1 MARPRLL
8 PRPWRPFGSEPRPAA
23 ALGGPSGTNPK
34 NQQAPAPVLPTRR
47 EMRWS
52 LYRTGQKPER
62 LRRAARR
69 RHRHSVTNPW
79 SSCGNLP
86 DGMGDMKTWPATVL
100 RAKLLSHY
108 DWDLWGKHRIGWAA
122 RLQGLWRVVQSPARR
137 QLLQAPLG
145 AKLSSLRRRRQGRRH
160 RRQVCNAITLGKQSV
175 HQEGGHYKSQVQ
187 RNLCDL
193 ENRAG
198 RHCICLSIQEVS
210 CLRHINPLLQCR
222 WGLTG
227 SEQLTEKE
235 LEVPVDKGSR
245 SKQHALP
252 SRKTKHCLYL
262 TMVCRQDWARFFLD
276 TVTEQK
282 ATDASCSKAKSD

>member
-1 MARPRLL
+1 M
-8 PRPWRPFGSEPRPAA
+8 
-23 ALGGPSGTNPK
+23 
-34 NQQAPAPVLPTRR
+34 
-47 EMRWS
+47 
-52 LYRTGQKPER
+52 
-62 LRRAARR
+62 
-69 RHRHSVTNPW
+69 
-79 SSCGNLP
+79 
-86 DGMGDMKTWPATVL
+86 
-100 RAKLLSHY
+100 
-108 DWDLWGKHRIGWAA
+108 
-122 RLQGLWRVVQSPARR
+122 VQSPARR

-175 HQEGGHYKSQVQ
+175 YQEGGHYKSQVQ

-198 RHCICLSIQEVS
+198 RHCICLSFQEVS

-262 TMVCRQDWARFFLD
+262 MMVCRED
-276 TVTEQK
+276 
-282 ATDASCSKAKSD
+282 